1 MRIAERYRPGVTPI
15 ASLKVRQKWNLLTI
29 ALLAIS
35 ARDNGSLYFSY
46 MNLIARSWALF
57 IYLLSRLAQ
66 EICGFGCERS
76 ESPAKIF
83 CYQTLTI
90 TMHHD
95 PRTVVVAAL
104 WPSCLPLDSALTA
117 PLGTRYSNS
126 K

>member
-15 ASLKVRQKWNLLTI
+15 ASLKVRQKWNRLTI

-66 EICGFGCERS
+66 VICDFGCEGSELPVEFLLLNSNDYDASSTSHAGRASLGRRS
-76 ESPAKIF
+76 I
-83 CYQTLTI
+83 
-90 TMHHD
+90 
-95 PRTVVVAAL
+95 
-104 WPSCLPLDSALTA
+104 LP
-117 PLGTRYSNS
+117 
-126 K
+126 